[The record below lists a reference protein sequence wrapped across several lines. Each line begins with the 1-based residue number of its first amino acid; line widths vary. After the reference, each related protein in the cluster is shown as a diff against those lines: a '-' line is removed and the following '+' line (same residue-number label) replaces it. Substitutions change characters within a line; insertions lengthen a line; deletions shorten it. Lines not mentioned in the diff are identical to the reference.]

1 MVHQPGQAVF
11 RSILPEDI
19 DWKPFPAFI
28 GTEMVVARGTQGY
41 DLLTT
46 GRSRLLAEL
55 PISLQFQ
62 GGAKHS
68 AIAFAH
74 ASEAGKLDALPRLEA
89 LQNSTGLRCRRERAC
104 LSLLDGNTLRHRRRL
119 AS

>member
-1 MVHQPGQAVF
+1 MVHQPGQAEF

-28 GTEMVVARGTQGY
+28 GTGNGGRQRDPRIRSADDRSFAAAGRIE
-41 DLLTT
+41 DL
-46 GRSRLLAEL
+46 
-55 PISLQFQ
+55 
-62 GGAKHS
+62 S
-68 AIAFAH
+68 AIPRGVRSTRLSLSH
-74 ASEAGKLDALPRLEA
+74 TSEAGKLDALPRLGA

-104 LSLLDGNTLRHRRRL
+104 LSLLDGNTLRYRRRL